1 MSFHKISGP
10 VMIDMWSDRMMSKF
24 DLNGTKKRKTIYFGL
39 FIVAALSASV
49 MLSAMA
55 AEGGMYW
62 IGMDFPKYLQKLSI
76 TEGS

>member
-1 MSFHKISGP
+1 
-10 VMIDMWSDRMMSKF
+10 MMSKF

-55 AEGGMYW
+55 AERAGMYW
-62 IGMDFPKYLQKLSI
+62 IGMDLPEISSETVDNRGFLMVDVS
-76 TEGS
+76 